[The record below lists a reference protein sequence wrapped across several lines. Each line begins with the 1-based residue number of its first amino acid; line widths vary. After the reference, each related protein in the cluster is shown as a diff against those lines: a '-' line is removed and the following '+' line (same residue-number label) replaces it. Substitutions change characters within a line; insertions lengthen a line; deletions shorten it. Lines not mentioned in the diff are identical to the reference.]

1 MSASRWPRRLAVGA
15 ALVAACSVVLLLA
28 LRWQAATTLAA
39 IEAAG
44 NVAARSD
51 RADEPDDATNNAK
64 GKATSDEAALLA
76 RGIALA
82 RVGRDDAALAAYR
95 RVEAGRDEALRRAAR
110 FNTANLH
117 LRQASALLAAGDQA
131 GALPLIELAKG
142 LYRQLLVE
150 DHTAWDVRYNLER
163 AVRLLP
169 EESGS
174 GNDNG
179 PPPQNS
185 ERAVTTMRAR
195 SMGLP

>member
-1 MSASRWPRRLAVGA
+1 MSAAMSAGRWPRRLAVGA
-15 ALVAACSVVLLLA
+15 TLVAACGVVLLLA
-28 LRWQAATTLAA
+28 LRWQATTTLAA
-39 IEAAG
+39 IDAASETTTAAG
-44 NVAARSD
+44 P
-51 RADEPDDATNNAK
+51 ADGTS
-64 GKATSDEAALLA
+64 GKAALLA

-82 RVGRDDAALAAYR
+82 RAGRDDDALAAYR
-95 RVEAGRDEALRRAAR
+95 GVEVGGDEALRRAAR
-110 FNTANLH
+110 FNAANLH

-150 DHTAWDVRYNLER
+150 DHAAWDVRYNLER

-169 EESGS
+169 EEDGS
-174 GNDNG
+174 GDDIG

>member
-1 MSASRWPRRLAVGA
+1 MSAAMSAAMSTGPWPRRLAVAA
-15 ALVAACSVVLLLA
+15 ALVAACGVVLLLA
-28 LRWQAATTLAA
+28 LRWQATPTLAA
-39 IEAAG
+39 IDAASETTT
-44 NVAARSD
+44 RSGP
-51 RADEPDDATNNAK
+51 ADETS
-64 GKATSDEAALLA
+64 GKAALLA

-82 RVGRDDAALAAYR
+82 RAGRDDDALAAYR
-95 RVEAGRDEALRRAAR
+95 GVEVGGDEALRRAAR
-110 FNTANLH
+110 FNSANLH

-150 DHTAWDVRYNLER
+150 DPAAWDVRYNLER

-169 EESGS
+169 EEDGS
-174 GNDNG
+174 GDDIG